1 MEITVKSCEIL
12 RTIIN
17 EKFDLELQSGLS
29 EPGAGGGDVPLRFW
43 NIGKPYLNREGGRDR

>member
-29 EPGAGGGDVPLRFW
+29 EPGAGRGDAPLRFW
-43 NIGKPYLNREGGRDR
+43 NIGKPYLNREGGRGR